1 MSATIISGNFIANKL
16 REELKQRV
24 RTLTETWMQPGLAV
38 ILAGDNPASR
48 VYVRN
53 KAKTCEEL
61 GIHSEIFNFSGDTPQ
76 KTILQQI
83 QDLNANPEI
92 HGILVQLPLPDHI
105 QINEI
110 VAAIATEKDVDGFHP
125 CNVGALATG
134 HALFRP
140 CTPFGIIKMLAEYDI
155 PLQGQ
160 HAVVVG
166 RSNIVGKP
174 MALMLLEKGATVTIC
189 TSQTR
194 ELASHTRSADIII
207 MATGKPGLLTSGMIK
222 AGATV
227 IDVGINRLANGQLC
241 GDVEF
246 SGAKEKAGYIT
257 PVPGGV
263 GPMTITMLM
272 NNTIEAAERAKAKA
286 QVEARDG
293 SVQQF

>member
-246 SGAKEKAGYIT
+246 SGTKEKAGYIT

>member
-1 MSATIISGNFIANKL
+1 MSATIISGNFIASKL
-16 REELKQRV
+16 REELKQRAQ
-24 RTLTETWMQPGLAV
+24 TLTEAWMQPGLAV

-53 KAKTCEEL
+53 KAKTCVEL
-61 GIHSEIFNFSGDTPQ
+61 GIHSRIFNFSVDTPQ
-76 KTILQQI
+76 KAILQQI
-83 QDLNANPEI
+83 QDLNADPEI

-105 QINEI
+105 QINEVI
-110 VAAIATEKDVDGFHP
+110 AAITIEKDVDGFHP
-125 CNVGALATG
+125 CNVGALTTG

-140 CTPFGIIKMLAEYDI
+140 CTPFGIIKMLTEYDI

-174 MALMLLEKGATVTIC
+174 MALMLLEKSATVTIC

-194 ELASHTRSADIII
+194 ELASHTRSADIIV
-207 MATGKPGLLTSGMIK
+207 MATGKPGLLTSDMIR

-227 IDVGINRLANGQLC
+227 IDVGINRLADGRLC

-246 SGAKEKAGYIT
+246 SGVKEKAGYIT

-272 NNTIEAAERAKAKA
+272 HNTIEAAERAQAKA
-286 QVEARDG
+286 QAEARYN
-293 SVQQF
+293 SVQ

>member
-1 MSATIISGNFIANKL
+1 MSATIISGNFIASKL

-24 RTLTETWMQPGLAV
+24 QILLETWMQPGLAV
-38 ILAGDNPASR
+38 ILAGDNPASS

-53 KAKTCEEL
+53 KARTCEEL
-61 GIHSEIFNFSGDTPQ
+61 GIHSEIFNFSADTPQ
-76 KTILQQI
+76 KTILRQI
-83 QDLNANPEI
+83 WDLNANPEI
-92 HGILVQLPLPDHI
+92 HGILVQLPLPGHI
-105 QINEI
+105 QMNE
-110 VAAIATEKDVDGFHP
+110 VIATIAIEKDVDGFHP

-140 CTPFGIIKMLAEYDI
+140 CTPFGVMKMLAEYDI

-174 MALMLLEKGATVTIC
+174 MALMLLEQGATVTIC

-194 ELASHTRSADIII
+194 ELANHTRSADIIV
-207 MATGKPGLLTSGMIK
+207 MATGKANLLTSDMIRT
-222 AGATV
+222 GATV
-227 IDVGINRLANGQLC
+227 IDVGINRLVNGRLC

-246 SGAKEKAGYIT
+246 SGVKEKAGYIT

-272 NNTIEAAERAKAKA
+272 NNTIEAAERAKVKA
-286 QVEARDG
+286 QTEARCG
-293 SVQQF
+293 SVQ

>member
-1 MSATIISGNFIANKL
+1 MSATIISGNFIASKL

-24 RTLTETWMQPGLAV
+24 QILLETWMQPGLAV
-38 ILAGDNPASR
+38 ILAGDNPASS

-53 KAKTCEEL
+53 KARTCEEL
-61 GIHSEIFNFSGDTPQ
+61 GIHSEIFNFSADAPQ
-76 KTILQQI
+76 KTILRQI
-83 QDLNANPEI
+83 RDLNANPEI
-92 HGILVQLPLPDHI
+92 HGILVQLPLPGHI
-105 QINEI
+105 QMNEVI
-110 VAAIATEKDVDGFHP
+110 AAIAIEKDVDGFHP

-140 CTPFGIIKMLAEYDI
+140 CTPFGVMKMLAEYDI

-174 MALMLLEKGATVTIC
+174 MALMLLEQGATITIC

-194 ELASHTRSADIII
+194 ELANHTRSADIIV
-207 MATGKPGLLTSGMIK
+207 MATGKANLLTSDMIRT
-222 AGATV
+222 GATV
-227 IDVGINRLANGQLC
+227 IDVGINRLVNGRLC

-246 SGAKEKAGYIT
+246 SGVKEKAGYIT

-272 NNTIEAAERAKAKA
+272 NNTIEAAERAKVKA
-286 QVEARDG
+286 QTEARCG
-293 SVQQF
+293 SVQ

>member
-1 MSATIISGNFIANKL
+1 MSATIISGNFIASKL

-24 RTLTETWMQPGLAV
+24 QILLETWMQPGLAV
-38 ILAGDNPASR
+38 ILAGDNPASS

-53 KAKTCEEL
+53 KARTCEEL
-61 GIHSEIFNFSGDTPQ
+61 GIHSEIFNFSADTPQ
-76 KTILQQI
+76 KTILRQI
-83 QDLNANPEI
+83 RDLNVNPEI
-92 HGILVQLPLPDHI
+92 HGILVQLPLPGHI
-105 QINEI
+105 QMNEVI
-110 VAAIATEKDVDGFHP
+110 AAIAIEKDVDGFHP

-140 CTPFGIIKMLAEYDI
+140 CTPFGVMKMLAEYDI

-160 HAVVVG
+160 HVVVVG

-174 MALMLLEKGATVTIC
+174 MALMLLEQGATVTIC

-194 ELASHTRSADIII
+194 ELANHTRSADIIV
-207 MATGKPGLLTSGMIK
+207 MATGKANLLTSDMIRT
-222 AGATV
+222 GATV
-227 IDVGINRLANGQLC
+227 IDVGINRLVNGRLC

-246 SGAKEKAGYIT
+246 SGVKEKAGYIT

-272 NNTIEAAERAKAKA
+272 NNTIEAAERAKVKA
-286 QVEARDG
+286 QTEARCG
-293 SVQQF
+293 SVQ

>member
-1 MSATIISGNFIANKL
+1 MSATIISGNFIASKL

-24 RTLTETWMQPGLAV
+24 RILSETWMQPGLAV
-38 ILAGDNPASR
+38 ILAGDNPASS

-53 KAKTCEEL
+53 KARTCGEL
-61 GIHSEIFNFSGDTPQ
+61 GIHSKVFNFSADTPQ
-76 KTILQQI
+76 KIILRQI

-92 HGILVQLPLPDHI
+92 HGILVQLPLPSHI
-105 QINEI
+105 QMNEVI
-110 VAAIATEKDVDGFHP
+110 AAIAIEKDVDGFHP

-140 CTPFGIIKMLAEYDI
+140 CTPFGVMKMLAEYGI

-174 MALMLLEKGATVTIC
+174 MALMLLEQGATVTIC

-194 ELASHTRSADIII
+194 ELASHTRSADIIV
-207 MATGKPGLLTSGMIK
+207 MATGKANLLTSDMIRT
-222 AGATV
+222 GATV
-227 IDVGINRLANGQLC
+227 IDVGINRLADGQLC

-246 SGAKEKAGYIT
+246 SGVKEKAGYIT

-272 NNTIEAAERAKAKA
+272 NNTIEAAEHAKAKA
-286 QVEARDG
+286 QIEARCG
-293 SVQQF
+293 SMQ